1 MLPPPMADVV
11 STAPTDS
18 QDGPASSS
26 PSPSRTYYVEILLVS
41 FAALLLEI
49 SYTRVISFKLFY
61 YYTYLVIGLALLG
74 IGTGGVIVAVSGR
87 VRRASTDAILMWGMF
102 LGALSV
108 GLGYVIVALT
118 PIDTVAI
125 WDYGSDESVLN
136 LSSLVVICLALF
148 SSFIAVGVMIATLF
162 ARHSERIG
170 RLYFADLLGAGLACA
185 IVVSLL
191 ELIGP
196 PSAIVLAGLVLALTG
211 LRIAVWRRSRMLPV
225 AGLLAAVLAVTVLA
239 PGLLPENTVDKIKVQ
254 LNDDNTMFSSWNPIF
269 RVDVADFGDRLGL
282 YHDGLLGSAIFGF
295 DGDVSGLGRFDAD
308 PRSYPFEVLGEAPE
322 NVAIIGAAGGHEIL
336 ASLYFDAAKID
347 AVELNP
353 VTHSLVTDRFADYSG
368 RLAENPRVNYVKGDG
383 RSYLARN
390 DETYDLVWF
399 PAPDSY
405 SATNAATAGAFV
417 LSESYLYTSEMVKES
432 FDHLGENGIIA
443 AQFGEFD
450 FDAKPN
456 RTTRYVSTARHA
468 LAELGVDDPS
478 GHVLVNTTSSGIAG
492 SLSTILVKESPFTP
506 DEVDRFTAQI
516 DDVTGST
523 LRYAPGAPGVG
534 DEPVNE
540 LLRTPT
546 DELDSWYDSYPYD
559 VRPITDDGPFF
570 WHFATFGDVI
580 SNVTDPVDETDF
592 EDAFGERV
600 LLLLLLVAAA
610 FAAVFLLL
618 PFVAIRDIWSALP
631 RKGRSA
637 LYFASLG
644 LGFIFFE
651 ITLIQRLTLF
661 LGYPTYSLTVTL
673 ASILIFTGVGAL
685 LSGRYQDRPR
695 RVLPVLLGA
704 IVVLTVFYQFALPP
718 LTDSLQSLPL
728 LARVPIAFL
737 VLAPLGI
744 CLGTFM
750 PLGLG
755 AVSRLTEFS
764 REYVAW
770 GWAVNGFASVIGAVL
785 TTMLAMTFG
794 FRVVLFVAL
803 VFYLVALAALR
814 GLLRVPDV
822 RV

>member
-1 MLPPPMADVV
+1 
-11 STAPTDS
+11 
-18 QDGPASSS
+18 
-26 PSPSRTYYVEILLVS
+26 
-41 FAALLLEI
+41 
-49 SYTRVISFKLFY
+49 
-61 YYTYLVIGLALLG
+61 
-74 IGTGGVIVAVSGR
+74 
-87 VRRASTDAILMWGMF
+87 
-102 LGALSV
+102 
-108 GLGYVIVALT
+108 
-118 PIDTVAI
+118 
-125 WDYGSDESVLN
+125 
-136 LSSLVVICLALF
+136 
-148 SSFIAVGVMIATLF
+148 
-162 ARHSERIG
+162 
-170 RLYFADLLGAGLACA
+170 
-185 IVVSLL
+185 
-191 ELIGP
+191 
-196 PSAIVLAGLVLALTG
+196 
-211 LRIAVWRRSRMLPV
+211 
-225 AGLLAAVLAVTVLA
+225 
-239 PGLLPENTVDKIKVQ
+239 
-254 LNDDNTMFSSWNPIF
+254 
-269 RVDVADFGDRLGL
+269 
-282 YHDGLLGSAIFGF
+282 
-295 DGDVSGLGRFDAD
+295 
-308 PRSYPFEVLGEAPE
+308 
-322 NVAIIGAAGGHEIL
+322 
-336 ASLYFDAAKID
+336 
-347 AVELNP
+347 VELNP